1 MSSFI
6 LVDRYDTLT
15 PEFQFPPRAQ
25 VIDALIWNRKGWKK
39 SQIGSLVLEEIEDF
53 ISEIL

>member
-6 LVDRYDTLT
+6 LVGRYDTLT

-25 VIDALIWNRKGWKK
+25 VIDALTWNWKGWKK